1 MYAYR
6 SFLFSMGRQ
15 LHLYQSIQL
24 KTMNKDLLIKY
35 ISGEATEPE
44 KADIATWL
52 DSSPENMREYLALRK
67 LRDMMIWQQPE
78 IKQSE
83 NKYQALTSTNWLH
96 SLFIEALKVAAI
108 LLIAFLGVRYLFP
121 EKPEVAPVVMQT
133 LHVPAGQRA
142 EITLA
147 DGTNVWL
154 NANTTLTFPT
164 QFSDE
169 KRQVNMEGEGF
180 FEVVANKSR
189 PFIVKTS
196 KYDVKV
202 WGTKFNLLAYSNKS
216 IFETSLL
223 EGSVEILKSGGIKGV
238 LLKPEER
245 IFQQADQ
252 LVVGPIVHYNH
263 FLWKDGIISFNDE
276 SFPELVSK
284 LELYFDLKIEVKNDK
299 ILKYRCTGK
308 FRTKDGV
315 EHILKVLQLSN
326 KFSFTIDDKL
336 NLITIK

>member
-1 MYAYR
+1 
-6 SFLFSMGRQ
+6 
-15 LHLYQSIQL
+15 
-24 KTMNKDLLIKY
+24 MNKDLLLKY
-35 ISGEATEPE
+35 ISGEATEQE

-67 LRDMMIWQQPE
+67 LHDLMIWQQPE

-83 NKYQALTSTNWLH
+83 NKPKTSSSITRPIY
-96 SLFIEALKVAAI
+96 SFFREALKVAAI
-108 LLIAFLGVRYLFP
+108 FLIAFLGVRYIFP
-121 EKPEVAPVVMQT
+121 EKPVVNPVVMQT
-133 LHVPAGQRA
+133 LNVPAGQRA

-169 KRQVNMEGEGF
+169 NRLVKMEGEGF
-180 FEVVANKSR
+180 FEVAENKLR
-189 PFIVKTS
+189 PFIVQTS

-202 WGTKFNLLAYSNKS
+202 WGTKFNLMAYSNKG

-223 EGSVEILKSGGIKGV
+223 EGSIEILRSGGTKGV
-238 LLKPEER
+238 LIKPEER
-245 IFQQADQ
+245 IFLAADQ

-276 SFPELVSK
+276 TFPELVSK

>member
-1 MYAYR
+1 
-6 SFLFSMGRQ
+6 
-15 LHLYQSIQL
+15 
-24 KTMNKDLLIKY
+24 MNKDLLIKY
-35 ISGEATEPE
+35 ISGEATEQE
-44 KADIATWL
+44 KADIVTWL

-67 LRDMMIWQQPE
+67 LHDIMIWQQPE
-78 IKQSE
+78 TKQSE
-83 NKYQALTSTNWLH
+83 DKQNTPDRTRRPVY
-96 SLFIEALKVAAI
+96 SLLLEAFKIAAI
-108 LLIAFLGVRYLFP
+108 FLIAFLGVRYLLP
-121 EKPEVAPVVMQT
+121 QKQDTGLVVMQT

-164 QFSDE
+164 HFSGE
-169 KRQVNMEGEGF
+169 NRQVNIEGEGF
-180 FEVVANKSR
+180 FDVTKNKTR

-202 WGTKFNLLAYSNKS
+202 WGTKFNLTAYSNKG

-223 EGSVEILKSGGIKGV
+223 EGSVEILKAGGTKGV
-238 LLKPEER
+238 LIKPEER
-245 IFQQADQ
+245 VFQQAGQ
-252 LVVGPIVHYNH
+252 LVVGPIKHYNH

-276 SFPELVSK
+276 SFPEMVRK
-284 LELYFDLKIEVKNDK
+284 LELYFDLKIEVANDK

>member
-1 MYAYR
+1 
-6 SFLFSMGRQ
+6 
-15 LHLYQSIQL
+15 
-24 KTMNKDLLIKY
+24 MNKDLLIKY
-35 ISGEATEPE
+35 ISGDLTEQE
-44 KADIATWL
+44 KVEITIWL

-67 LRDMMIWQQPE
+67 LHDIMIWQQPE

-83 NKYQALTSTNWLH
+83 NKSKASNSNRWLH
-96 SLFIEALKVAAI
+96 SLFIESIKVAAI
-108 LLIAFLGVRYLFP
+108 LMIAFLGVRYLFP
-121 EKPEVAPVVMQT
+121 QKPDVDPVLMQT

-142 EITLA
+142 EITLS

-154 NANTTLTFPT
+154 NAKTTLTFPT
-164 QFSDE
+164 RFSDE
-169 KRQVNMEGEGF
+169 MRQVSMEGEGF
-180 FEVVANKSR
+180 FDVAENKSR
-189 PFIVKTS
+189 PFVIKTS
-196 KYDVKV
+196 KYDIKV
-202 WGTKFNLLAYSNKS
+202 WGTKFNLMAYSSKS

-223 EGSVEILKSGGIKGV
+223 EGSVEILKSGGTKGL

-252 LVVGPIVHYNH
+252 LIVGPIIHYNH
-263 FLWKDGIISFNDE
+263 FLWKDGIISFNDA

-326 KFSFTIDDKL
+326 NFRFTIDYKL

>member
-1 MYAYR
+1 
-6 SFLFSMGRQ
+6 
-15 LHLYQSIQL
+15 
-24 KTMNKDLLIKY
+24 MNKDLLIKY
-35 ISGEATEPE
+35 ISGEATEQE
-44 KADIATWL
+44 KADIVTWL

-67 LRDMMIWQQPE
+67 LHDILIWQQQE
-78 IKQSE
+78 AKQSE
-83 NKYQALTSTNWLH
+83 DKPKTPPPTPRQVY
-96 SLFIEALKVAAI
+96 SLVLEVFKVAAI
-108 LLIAFLGVRYLFP
+108 FLIAFLGVRYLLP
-121 EKPEVAPVVMQT
+121 QKQDAGQVVMQT

-164 QFSDE
+164 HFSGED
-169 KRQVNMEGEGF
+169 RLVNMEGEGF
-180 FEVVANKSR
+180 FDVARNNTR

-202 WGTKFNLLAYSNKS
+202 WGTKFNLMAYSNKG

-223 EGSVEILKSGGIKGV
+223 EGSVEILRSGGTKGV
-238 LLKPEER
+238 LIKPEER
-245 IFQQADQ
+245 IFQKEGQ
-252 LVVGPIVHYNH
+252 LVVGPIEHYNH

-276 SFPELVSK
+276 SFPEMVSK
-284 LELYFDLKIEVKNDK
+284 LELYFDLKIEVANDK